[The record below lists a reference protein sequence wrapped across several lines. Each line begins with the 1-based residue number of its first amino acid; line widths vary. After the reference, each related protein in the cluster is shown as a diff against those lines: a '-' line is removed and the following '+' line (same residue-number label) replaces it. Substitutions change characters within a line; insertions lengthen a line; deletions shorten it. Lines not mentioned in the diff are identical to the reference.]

1 MKRRESAKGRIR
13 LRELGE
19 DRLVAQLVSRLK
31 TAPGVIAGPGDD
43 CAVVAGPGPGRL
55 LLLKTDCVVE
65 RVHFL
70 PNESARK
77 VGWKA
82 MMRTLSDFAAMAGEP
97 HYALVTLIAPA
108 ECEALWV
115 TQLYQG
121 LEQAADRFGVVV
133 VGGETSGTPGPIV
146 ISVSALGSVEKKR
159 CVRRSGGK
167 AGDVL
172 FVTGKLG
179 GSGQGRH
186 LSFIPR
192 IEEARWLSAHFR
204 VHAMMDLSD
213 GLGADLPRLAEAS
226 KVGFEIDESNLPR
239 HRGCSIAQALNDGE
253 DYELL
258 LAVSPNEAAALEKKW
273 RRKFPRLALTRI
285 GRFTRHSSSPA
296 DGPVLQHSRHGYV
309 HFQ

>member
-1 MKRRESAKGRIR
+1 MK

-19 DRLVAQLVSRLK
+19 DRLIAQLVARLK
-31 TAPGVIAGPGDD
+31 TRPEVIAGPGDD
-43 CAVVAGPGPGRL
+43 CAVVPAPEKGRD

-65 RVHFL
+65 GVHFL
-70 PNESARK
+70 PNEKPQK

-97 HYALVTLIAPA
+97 HYALITLIAPA
-108 ECEALWV
+108 EREARWV
-115 TQLYQG
+115 SQLYQG
-121 LEQAADRFGVVV
+121 LQRAADRFGVVV
-133 VGGETSGTPGPIV
+133 VGGETSSTRGPTV

-159 CVRRSGGK
+159 CVRRNGGK
-167 AGDVL
+167 AGDIL

-179 GSGQGRH
+179 GSAQGRH
-186 LSFIPR
+186 VKFIPR
-192 IEEARWLSAHFR
+192 IAEARWLSAHFR

-226 KVGFEIDESNLPR
+226 GLGFEIQEATLPR

-258 LAVSPNEAAALEKKW
+258 FALSPNEAAALEKKW
-273 RRKFPRLALTRI
+273 RKQFPRLPLTRI
-285 GRFTRHSSSPA
+285 GRLTRRSALVTDHS
-296 DGPVLQHSRHGYV
+296 LHGYV

>member
-1 MKRRESAKGRIR
+1 MKLRESARGRIR

-19 DRLVAQLVSRLK
+19 DRLVAQLISRLK

-43 CAVVAGPGPGRL
+43 CAVVAAPEKGRL

-65 RVHFL
+65 SVHFL
-70 PNESARK
+70 PNETARK

-97 HYALVTLIAPA
+97 HYALVTLITPA
-108 ECEALWV
+108 EREARWM

-121 LEQAADRFGVVV
+121 LQRAADRFGVVV
-133 VGGETSGTPGPIV
+133 VGGETSGTPGPTV
-146 ISVSALGSVEKKR
+146 ISVSALGSVEKAR
-159 CVRRSGGK
+159 CVRRNGGR
-167 AGDVL
+167 AGDAL

-186 LSFIPR
+186 LNFVPR
-192 IEEARWLSAHFR
+192 IAEARWLSAHFR
-204 VHAMMDLSD
+204 LHAMMDLSD

-226 KVGFEIDESNLPR
+226 GVGFEIDEAALPR
-239 HRGCSIAQALNDGE
+239 HRSCSIGQALNDGE

-258 LAVSPNEAAALEKKW
+258 FAISPNDGARLEKKW
-273 RRKFPRLALTRI
+273 RRKFPRLPLTRI
-285 GRFTRHSSSPA
+285 GRFTRSASGGSPVTHHSF
-296 DGPVLQHSRHGYV
+296 HGYV